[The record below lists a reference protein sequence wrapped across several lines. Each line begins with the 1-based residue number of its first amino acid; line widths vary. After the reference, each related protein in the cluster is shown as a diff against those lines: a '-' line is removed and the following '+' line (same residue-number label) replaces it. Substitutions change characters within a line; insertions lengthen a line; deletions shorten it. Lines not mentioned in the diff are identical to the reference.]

1 MKQITLNISDSNF
14 PFFMELVEKLG
25 IEIAQQDDL
34 VITDEMKKVLD
45 QRLKEDKSTYT
56 PARESLN
63 KIRAKYGL

>member
-25 IEIAQQDDL
+25 IEIAQQDDF

-45 QRLKEDKSTYT
+45 HRLKEDKSTYA